1 MAAPRV
7 MAIAT
12 ARDVARVAKAVA
24 RPAPMDAPMDAVK
37 DAVKDVV
44 KVVAKDAIAVAVA
57 VDVAANAAA
66 SVSVSMPKENQWQ
79 RAKTPS
85 PSAWTPMGPR
95 TRVPHAADAVDAT
108 ATVVSAAS
116 ARSALRMQNVR
127 RIVVE
132 AKLRK
137 RMAMTAPRANR
148 VKAVKADA
156 AVEAGAVAMTEARV

>member
-24 RPAPMDAPMDAVK
+24 RPAPMDAVK

-79 RAKTPS
+79 RAKTPR

-116 ARSALRMQNVR
+116 ARSALRMQNAR
-127 RIVVE
+127 LIVV
-132 AKLRK
+132 ATKLRK
-137 RMAMTAPRANR
+137 RKAMAMTAPRANR
-148 VKAVKADA
+148 VKAAKADA
-156 AVEAGAVAMTEARV
+156 AVEAGAVVMTEARV

>member
-1 MAAPRV
+1 MKSGAMAAPRV

-12 ARDVARVAKAVA
+12 ARDVARAAKAVA
-24 RPAPMDAPMDAVK
+24 RPAPMDA
-37 DAVKDVV
+37 VKDVV
-44 KVVAKDAIAVAVA
+44 KVAAKDAIAVAVA

-66 SVSVSMPKENQWQ
+66 SVSVSMPKENLWQ
-79 RAKTPS
+79 RAKTPR

-116 ARSALRMQNVR
+116 ARSALRMQNAR
-127 RIVVE
+127 LIVVST
-132 AKLRK
+132 KLRK
-137 RMAMTAPRANR
+137 RKAMAMTAPRANR

>member
-1 MAAPRV
+1 MKSGAMAAPRV

-12 ARDVARVAKAVA
+12 ARDVARAAKAVA
-24 RPAPMDAPMDAVK
+24 RPAPMDAVK
-37 DAVKDVV
+37 DAV

-79 RAKTPS
+79 RAKTPR

-116 ARSALRMQNVR
+116 ARSALRMQNAR
-127 RIVVE
+127 LIVVST
-132 AKLRK
+132 KLRK
-137 RMAMTAPRANR
+137 RKAMAMTAPRANR

>member
-1 MAAPRV
+1 MKSGAMAAPRV

-12 ARDVARVAKAVA
+12 ARDVARAAKAVA
-24 RPAPMDAPMDAVK
+24 RPAPMDAVK
-37 DAVKDVV
+37 DAV

-79 RAKTPS
+79 RAKTPR

-116 ARSALRMQNVR
+116 ARSALRMQNAR
-127 RIVVE
+127 LIVV
-132 AKLRK
+132 ATKLRK
-137 RMAMTAPRANR
+137 RMAMAMTAPRANR

-156 AVEAGAVAMTEARV
+156 AVGAGAVAMTEARV